1 MPAESSTKSEPDE
14 ADDRPLRAEAIG
26 VVATTADP
34 ALVDLVDYPY
44 AARPSAALVNV
55 RALPVARLRRGRFFW
70 LGKLRFESPLPAQ
83 YVVPQRFGMSAIIG
97 ITTALAVLFGAL
109 RVLDADP
116 VVYLF
121 FGLQAVVI
129 CLVQM
134 FNGRAPRLASSI
146 TGAILAPLF
155 IVQLLDAADILLRSG
170 PERAFLIGVFLVCA
184 IPFGAFLGYLT
195 GTCAAGVFLVLEK
208 LENYL
213 RQRLASRLSTGT
225 LSNE

>member
-1 MPAESSTKSEPDE
+1 MPAESSTQSEQDE
-14 ADDRPLRAEAIG
+14 AADRLLRAEASG
-26 VVATTADP
+26 VTATAVNP
-34 ALVDLVDYPY
+34 ALADFVDYPY
-44 AARPSAALVNV
+44 AARPAAALVTV
-55 RALPVARLRRGRFFW
+55 KSLPVARLGRGRFFW
-70 LGKLRFESPLPAQ
+70 LGKLKFDSPLPAQ

-109 RVLDADP
+109 RVLNADP

-155 IVQLLDAADILLRSG
+155 IVQLVDAADILPRYG
-170 PERAFLIGVFLVCA
+170 RERDFLIVIFIVCA

-213 RQRLASRLSTGT
+213 RQRLTSRLSTST